1 MNIVEKFISIDGEG
15 PTAGELAVFVRF
27 TGCNLRC
34 AWCDTVYSFDTV
46 AETLT
51 PREVYEYIKA
61 QNVKN
66 VTLTGGEP
74 LMQPQICE
82 LLELLDTDENL
93 TVHIET
99 NGAVD
104 ASEFKAKFKN
114 ISFVFDY
121 KLPSSGMTDKMCE
134 DNLRL
139 ADKND
144 VYKFVVGGSN
154 DLKAAYDVITK
165 YNLIENTRVYLSPV
179 LGAIEPVEIVEFMKS
194 KNLNN
199 VRLQLQLHKF
209 IWDKDKKGV

>member
-51 PREVYEYIKA
+51 PQEVYEYIKS

-74 LMQPQICE
+74 LMQPQIGE
-82 LLELLDTDENL
+82 LLKLLDNDADL

-104 ASEFKAKFKN
+104 ASEFKTEYKN

-134 DNLRL
+134 KNLCI

-144 VYKFVVGGSN
+144 VYKFVVGGAA
-154 DLKAAYDVITK
+154 DLEKAYGVITK

-179 LGAIEPVEIVEFMKS
+179 LGAIEPVEIVEFMKN
-194 KNLNN
+194 KNLND

>member
-34 AWCDTVYSFDTV
+34 AWCDTAYSFDTV
-46 AETLT
+46 AETLS
-51 PREVYEYIKA
+51 PQEVYEYIKV

-74 LMQPQICE
+74 LMQPQIGE
-82 LLELLDTDENL
+82 LLELLNNDENL

-104 ASEFKAKFKN
+104 ASEFKAKYKN

-121 KLPSSGMTDKMCE
+121 KLPASGMTDRMCE

-144 VYKFVVGGSN
+144 VYKFVVGNGA
-154 DLKAAYDVITK
+154 DLETAYDVITR
-165 YNLIENTRVYLSPV
+165 YNLIESTRVYLSPV
-179 LGAIEPVEIVEFMKS
+179 LGAIEPVEIVEFMKN
-194 KNLNN
+194 KNLNG

>member
-51 PREVYEYIKA
+51 PQEVYEYITS
-61 QNVKN
+61 QRVRN

-74 LMQPQICE
+74 LMQPQIGE
-82 LLELLDTDENL
+82 LLELLNNDSDL

-104 ASEFKAKFKN
+104 ASSFKEKYEN

-121 KLPSSGMTDKMCE
+121 KLPASGMTDRMCE
-134 DNLRL
+134 NNLYL

-144 VYKFVVGGSN
+144 VYKFVVGSRA
-154 DLKAAYDVITK
+154 DLETAYDVITK
-165 YNLIENTRVYLSPV
+165 YNLIESTRVYLSPV
-179 LGAIEPVEIVEFMKS
+179 LGAIEPVDIVEFMKD
-194 KNLNN
+194 KNLNG